1 MSAEKNCQ
9 KKNLTKNFRPKNLIE
24 KISTKK
30 EKPIENKIQSTS
42 LKNYLFDAGLPSSAD
57 SISFFV
63 IGFSSLSFSGSINET
78 SLE

>member
-1 MSAEKNCQ
+1 MP
-9 KKNLTKNFRPKNLIE
+9 KKNLSKNFRPKNFDR
-24 KISTKK
+24 KNFDKKK

>member
-1 MSAEKNCQ
+1 MSAGKNCQ
-9 KKNLTKNFRPKNLIE
+9 KNLSKNFRPKKFDRKNFD
-24 KISTKK
+24 KKK

>member
-9 KKNLTKNFRPKNLIE
+9 KKFVEKFSPKNLIE

-57 SISFFV
+57 SSSFFV